1 MNKELRRISVVTL
14 AMFLALFV
22 STSVIQV
29 FAVDD
34 LRADPR
40 NVRTLYASYSAERGP
55 ILIAG
60 QDAV

>member
-1 MNKELRRISVVTL
+1 MNKEPRRISVATL

-40 NVRTLYASYSAERGP
+40 NQRATEVLS
-55 ILIAG
+55 
-60 QDAV
+60 